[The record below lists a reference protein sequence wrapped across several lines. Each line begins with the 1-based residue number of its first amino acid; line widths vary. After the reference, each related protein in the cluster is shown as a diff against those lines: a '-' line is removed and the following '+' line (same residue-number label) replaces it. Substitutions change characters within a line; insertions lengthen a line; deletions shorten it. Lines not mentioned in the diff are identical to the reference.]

1 MQNNDYYVFE
11 DKKYEAAVRN
21 LKATFFDIIF
31 REEAMLK
38 NLEQRI
44 GTEPNENVRQQMLD
58 LWTKQNE
65 SLDQTLGLV
74 ENLTNSV
81 KVLDS
86 FISELSSIDEK
97 IVQDI
102 INSGNHYHEDPKYQE
117 QIQNPVNNETE
128 VQEQIPQEDINQ
140 GMVQEGVE
148 QNSEEMPPMEETQLE
163 ESSIQGPVMTE
174 QNIQEPVMVDVNKEV
189 FEGNSDLDA
198 NNEFDI
204 SPNSDDAFEP
214 IEEQVQGEPTD
225 EPVIIA
231 SETPSD
237 VPEMEKVNEE
247 NDGSDLPFIV
257 QPDNIEPEEVPKEE
271 PELSDAPLDIPS
283 YDPEDVKEEDQAA
296 EETTEGANV
305 DENGEVVLETPPE
318 ETTDGAESSGD
329 LIPMETEDSEESN
342 VLIPIGDDSEGADE
356 GVIPDASDDLIIP
369 TGADGESTDGEVATD
384 DSSNGTDDSTEGGG
398 LLISMEDTEDESSVG
413 DETSHVDT
421 PRLEKILRS
430 NKDVQIKAIIVN
442 SAQFNKL
449 ASSFPTQEALLF
461 GRGVLSED
469 IYKHSNSVLTTLVKS
484 GGVNL
489 GYKRAEDDKE
499 KQLKDSANKIIQEML
514 EKANE
519 LYKAGKTE
527 ESQKMYDAISE
538 MNKSLQIENVA
549 GQPQATQPAQAQAAQ
564 PTQQQ
569 VQQPAQPA
577 VNQQAAAPAV
587 AQAAQPVG
595 QPAAPVAQQPAAPVA
610 PAVAT
615 GVQPATQQA

>member
-44 GTEPNENVRQQMLD
+44 GTEQNEVVRQQMLD

-81 KVLDS
+81 KVLDT

-102 INSGNHYHEDPKYQE
+102 LNSGNHYHEDPKYQE
-117 QIQNPVNNETE
+117 QIQEPEQQVAPQQEIVEEPIQEEVPQEE
-128 VQEQIPQEDINQ
+128 VQQAPA
-140 GMVQEGVE
+140 VE
-148 QNSEEMPPMEETQLE
+148 QPSMP
-163 ESSIQGPVMTE
+163 
-174 QNIQEPVMVDVNKEV
+174 EPVMMDVNQEV
-189 FEGNSDLDA
+189 FGENSDLDA
-198 NNEFDI
+198 NSEFDLT
-204 SPNSDDAFEP
+204 PNNDDAFEP
-214 IEEQVQGEPTD
+214 IESQEPAGEVTD

-231 SETPSD
+231 TETPSD
-237 VPEMEKVNEE
+237 VPEMEVVNEE

-257 QPDNIEPEEVPKEE
+257 QPDNIEKEEEPQEE

-283 YDPEDVKEEDQAA
+283 YDPDDVKAEEQAA
-296 EETTEGANV
+296 EEQNEEAQ
-305 DENGEVVLETPPE
+305 EEVSEDGPLLEVQE
-318 ETTDGAESSGD
+318 EPNEESQEEQGD
-329 LIPMETEDSEESN
+329 LIPMEEESN
-342 VLIPIGDDSEGADE
+342 VLIPMSDMDLPADEGDDSSSGDE
-356 GVIPDASDDLIIP
+356 LIIP
-369 TGADGESTDGEVATD
+369 TGADDENGEVRTEEGTESTDE
-384 DSSNGTDDSTEGGG
+384 GTESGD
-398 LLISMEDTEDESSVG
+398 LLIPMEESDTEEAPTEEEVKSDV
-413 DETSHVDT
+413 

-442 SAQFNKL
+442 SLQFNKL

-489 GYKRAEDDKE
+489 GVKKKEDDKE
-499 KQLKDSANKIIQEML
+499 KQLRDSANAVIKEML
-514 EKANE
+514 DKANE
-519 LYKAGKTE
+519 LYKAGKTDE
-527 ESQKMYDAISE
+527 AQKMYDAISE
-538 MNKSLQIENVA
+538 MNKSLQSEQQD
-549 GQPQATQPAQAQAAQ
+549 GGDGSQQAP
-564 PTQQQ
+564 
-569 VQQPAQPA
+569 
-577 VNQQAAAPAV
+577 AAAPA
-587 AQAAQPVG
+587 AQPQAAVQPQTAAPAAQPQVAA
-595 QPAAPVAQQPAAPVA
+595 QPQAAAPVAQPQVAAQPQAVAQPQAAAPVQPAA
-610 PAVAT
+610 
-615 GVQPATQQA
+615 

>member
-44 GTEPNENVRQQMLD
+44 GTEQNEVVRQQMLD

-74 ENLTNSV
+74 DNLTNSV
-81 KVLDS
+81 KVLDT

-102 INSGNHYHEDPKYQE
+102 LNSGNHYREDPKYQE
-117 QIQNPVNNETE
+117 QIQDPEQQMVQPEMQEE
-128 VQEQIPQEDINQ
+128 VQQE
-140 GMVQEGVE
+140 MVQE
-148 QNSEEMPPMEETQLE
+148 P
-163 ESSIQGPVMTE
+163 
-174 QNIQEPVMVDVNKEV
+174 IQEEVQIEEAPVEEPMMTTPNIEQPVMVDVNQEV
-189 FEGNSDLDA
+189 FGDNSDMEA

-204 SPNSDDAFEP
+204 SPNNDDAFEP
-214 IEEQVQGEPTD
+214 IEEQPQVEPTD

-237 VPEMEKVNEE
+237 VPEMEPVNEE
-247 NDGSDLPFIV
+247 EDGSDLPFTIE
-257 QPDNIEPEEVPKEE
+257 PDNIEPEETPQEE
-271 PELSDAPLDIPS
+271 PELSDAPLEIPS
-283 YDPEDVKEEDQAA
+283 YDPEDVKA
-296 EETTEGANV
+296 EEQAE
-305 DENGEVVLETPPE
+305 E
-318 ETTDGAESSGD
+318 ETTDETVEESSEETSEVEETEPEGD
-329 LIPMETEDSEESN
+329 LIPMETDDSEESS
-342 VLIPIGDDSEGADE
+342 VLIPVGDDAENTEDT
-356 GVIPDASDDLIIP
+356 VIPDVGDDLIIP
-369 TGADGESTDGEVATD
+369 TGADDESVSEDGENDGGDLLIPMEEGVD
-384 DSSNGTDDSTEGGG
+384 NSTEEKP
-398 LLISMEDTEDESSVG
+398 IDN
-413 DETSHVDT
+413 T

-449 ASSFPTQEALLF
+449 ASSFSTQEALLF

-489 GYKRAEDDKE
+489 GVKKPEDDKE
-499 KQLKDSANKIIQEML
+499 KQLRDSANKVIQEML
-514 EKANE
+514 DKANE

-527 ESQKMYDAISE
+527 EAQKMYDVISE
-538 MNKSLQIENVA
+538 MNKSLQIEKKEENEE
-549 GQPQATQPAQAQAAQ
+549 QPQVAAQ
-564 PTQQQ
+564 PA
-569 VQQPAQPA
+569 PAAQPQ
-577 VNQQAAAPAV
+577 VAAPA
-587 AQAAQPVG
+587 AQPQV
-595 QPAAPVAQQPAAPVA
+595 AAPAGAPVA

-615 GVQPATQQA
+615 GVQPVAQQPAAPAA